1 MRTPPLG
8 GIGEGV
14 GGGWRMRDDTHE
26 SITRVPRDDVFSA
39 PKVGKRCLVG
49 LPVPGSGQGAL
60 AG

>member
-1 MRTPPLG
+1 
-8 GIGEGV
+8 
-14 GGGWRMRDDTHE
+14 MRDDTHE